1 MVVWFRRKK
10 LHCVLC
16 YTLAH
21 ELYMQ
26 ITVFICL
33 STFIGIKLF
42 SWCHF
47 FLKLCCLFVRD
58 GGYEVAACFSSSDG
72 WSPPIHRARL
82 YVNSPAPDKVCSGYC
97 FFAIQGP
104 THTMRQL
111 NNLSTGESIIT
122 FLPYCFKQSLHCQG
136 GGTLKH
142 LILKGV
148 TFF

>member
-1 MVVWFRRKK
+1 M
-10 LHCVLC
+10 
-16 YTLAH
+16 
-21 ELYMQ
+21 
-26 ITVFICL
+26 
-33 STFIGIKLF
+33 
-42 SWCHF
+42 
-47 FLKLCCLFVRD
+47 
-58 GGYEVAACFSSSDG
+58 AACFSSSDG

-97 FFAIQGP
+97 FSAIQGP
-104 THTMRQL
+104 THTMRRL